1 MSLSIRSVKNVF
13 PWKKQRGSFIC
24 ALHSHV
30 NPRPTVVGKAGVGTK
45 SKASPPQE
53 ISAQATQLAAD
64 LSTTALSLANRAG
77 EQGLAVIHK
86 VQTAMG
92 FKDEADLRTQ
102 QMAEMSQ
109 EDAQPSE
116 AEKRVN
122 AYFKN
127 TSLIL
132 GTTTL
137 SVLIYPPLVY
147 LNVPFI
153 AYGSIPFWKR
163 AYQDLVEDRQVT
175 TTVVDATLSIGG
187 LMFAPFH
194 PQVLAV
200 GALGTWLFALTR
212 KLVIRAEGRTRSE
225 LTNLFGQQPRKVWI
239 LKDGQESEVAFA
251 TVEAGDLLIVDAGQ
265 MIPVDGV
272 IHDGIAS
279 IDQHMLTGESQPA
292 EKTVGDEVFAGTIV
306 IAGRIFVLVEKTGSE
321 TVAAQIGQ
329 ILNQTSD
336 YTSSIQLRGQAI
348 ADRSALPT
356 LLLSGLALPLVGPS
370 PALAILFSGVG
381 YTMKILGPLSVLN
394 FLQVTSHHGILVKD
408 GRALEQVGKVD
419 TVVFDKTGTLT
430 MEQPHVGALCPSA
443 GYSEETLLRFAAA
456 AEHRQTHPI
465 ARAILHA
472 AHERG
477 LSLPPI
483 HEAAYEVGYGI
494 QVLLEDCFVRVG
506 SNRFMQ
512 MAGIEIPPEIMQI
525 QEGAHAQGY
534 SLVYVAVDD
543 HLAGVLELQPT
554 IRPEAKRIVEGL
566 RAAGIDVYI
575 ISGDQTGPTSAL
587 AAQIGVEHFFA
598 ETLPEHKADHID
610 RLQSEGRFVC
620 FIGDG
625 INDSIALKKAQVS
638 ISLRGASTIATD
650 TAQIILMD
658 QTLNQVETLFQ
669 ISQQFET
676 NMQRNL
682 LSSVVPGVVIIGGA
696 LLGTV
701 SFGASIGLFYAGLS
715 AGLVNAMRPLL
726 QSRSQNFNDPRKHTK
741 KHEET

>member
-1 MSLSIRSVKNVF
+1 
-13 PWKKQRGSFIC
+13 
-24 ALHSHV
+24 
-30 NPRPTVVGKAGVGTK
+30 
-45 SKASPPQE
+45 
-53 ISAQATQLAAD
+53 
-64 LSTTALSLANRAG
+64 
-77 EQGLAVIHK
+77 
-86 VQTAMG
+86 
-92 FKDEADLRTQ
+92 
-102 QMAEMSQ
+102 
-109 EDAQPSE
+109 
-116 AEKRVN
+116 
-122 AYFKN
+122 
-127 TSLIL
+127 
-132 GTTTL
+132 
-137 SVLIYPPLVY
+137 
-147 LNVPFI
+147 
-153 AYGSIPFWKR
+153 
-163 AYQDLVEDRQVT
+163 
-175 TTVVDATLSIGG
+175 
-187 LMFAPFH
+187 
-194 PQVLAV
+194 
-200 GALGTWLFALTR
+200 
-212 KLVIRAEGRTRSE
+212 
-225 LTNLFGQQPRKVWI
+225 
-239 LKDGQESEVAFA
+239 
-251 TVEAGDLLIVDAGQ
+251 
-265 MIPVDGV
+265 
-272 IHDGIAS
+272 
-279 IDQHMLTGESQPA
+279 
-292 EKTVGDEVFAGTIV
+292 
-306 IAGRIFVLVEKTGSE
+306 
-321 TVAAQIGQ
+321 
-329 ILNQTSD
+329 
-336 YTSSIQLRGQAI
+336 
-348 ADRSALPT
+348 
-356 LLLSGLALPLVGPS
+356 
-370 PALAILFSGVG
+370 
-381 YTMKILGPLSVLN
+381 
-394 FLQVTSHHGILVKD
+394 
-408 GRALEQVGKVD
+408 
-419 TVVFDKTGTLT
+419 
-430 MEQPHVGALCPSA
+430 MEQPHVGALYPSA

-483 HEAAYEVGYGI
+483 HEVGYGI

-512 MAGIEIPPEIMQI
+512 MAGIEIPTEMIQI
-525 QEGAHAQGY
+525 QDAAHAQGY
-534 SLVYVAVDD
+534 SLVYVAVDE
-543 HLAGVLELQPT
+543 HLAGVLELHPT

-566 RAAGIDVYI
+566 RGAGIDVYI
-575 ISGDQTGPTSAL
+575 ISGDQTGPTRAL